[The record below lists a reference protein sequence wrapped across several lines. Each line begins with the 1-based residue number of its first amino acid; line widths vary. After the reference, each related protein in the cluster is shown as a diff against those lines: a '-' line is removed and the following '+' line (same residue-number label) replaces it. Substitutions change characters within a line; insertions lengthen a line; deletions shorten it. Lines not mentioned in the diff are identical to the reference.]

1 MELLFSYGTLQ
12 QENVQITNFGR
23 VLKGNSDVLP
33 RYNIDQLKITDKK
46 VLDLSREEF
55 HPILKYTGDNND
67 EVSGTIFELTKSEIK
82 RADDYEVDDYKRVRA
97 RLKSGR
103 NCWIYAAAK

>member
-1 MELLFSYGTLQ
+1 
-12 QENVQITNFGR
+12 
-23 VLKGNSDVLP
+23 
-33 RYNIDQLKITDKK
+33 
-46 VLDLSREEF
+46 
-55 HPILKYTGDNND
+55 LKYTGDNND

-103 NCWIYAAAK
+103 SCWIYAAAK

>member
-12 QENVQITNFGR
+12 QENVQIASFGR
-23 VLKGNSDVLP
+23 VLKGNTDVLP
-33 RYNIDQLKITDKK
+33 CYSIEKLKISDKK
-46 VLDLSREEF
+46 VLELSREEY

-67 EVSGTIFELTKSEIK
+67 EVAGTIFELTNSEIK

-103 NCWIYAAAK
+103 SCWIYAAAK